1 MTHKLLAIGEVMAEI
16 RQDQAAGFAVGFAGD
31 TYNTAVYFA
40 RAHGAAADA
49 VSYLTAI
56 GTDPLSLAFRR
67 TATDEGIDLSHTQT
81 DPARN
86 IGVYAVATDAQGE
99 RSFSYWRSASA
110 ARQLFAAPGVEAGL
124 PPAEITY
131 LSGITL
137 AILSP
142 DARTRLMA
150 HLRHR
155 STHQQGLIAFDP
167 NYRPSLWESVEAA
180 RDCIERMWEIADIAL
195 PSIDDEMTLYAD
207 TREEAVIDRF
217 ARRRWTACAIKRG
230 ERGPL
235 SPNLTAAAHPAF
247 PTATHVVDT
256 TAAGDSFNGA
266 YLAALLEG
274 RGEAACLSAGHA
286 MASRV
291 IGDHGAIL
299 PREQG

>member
-1 MTHKLLAIGEVMAEI
+1 MTYKLLAIGEVMAEI
-16 RQDQAAGFAVGFAGD
+16 RQDEAAGFAVGFAGD

-40 RAHGAAADA
+40 RAHAAAGS

-56 GTDPLSLAFRR
+56 GTDPLSQAFRQ
-67 TATDEGIDLSHTQT
+67 AAADEGIDLSHTQT
-81 DPARN
+81 DPAKN

-110 ARQLFAAPGVEAGL
+110 ARQMFTAPGVEVGL

-137 AILSP
+137 AILPP

-155 STHQQGLIAFDP
+155 SQHQQGLIAFDP
-167 NYRPSLWESVEAA
+167 NYRPSLWENVEAA
-180 RDCIERMWEIADIAL
+180 RDCIDRVWEIADIAL
-195 PSIDDEMTLYAD
+195 PSIDDEMTLFAD
-207 TREEAVIDRF
+207 TSEEAVIDRF
-217 ARRRWTACAIKRG
+217 AQRSWTACAIKRG
-230 ERGPL
+230 ARGPL
-235 SPNLTAAAHPAF
+235 SPGLTAAAHPAF
-247 PTATHVVDT
+247 PAAPAVVDT

-274 RGEAACLSAGHA
+274 RGEAACLSSGHA

-299 PREQG
+299 PRQRG

>member
-40 RAHGAAADA
+40 RAHGAAAGA
-49 VSYLTAI
+49 VSYLTAV
-56 GTDPLSLAFRR
+56 GTDPLSQAFRR
-67 TATDEGIDLSHTQT
+67 AATDEGIDLSHTQT

-110 ARQLFAAPGVEAGL
+110 ARQMFAAPSVEVSL
-124 PPAEITY
+124 PPAAITY

-155 STHQQGLIAFDP
+155 SKHQQGLIAFDP
-167 NYRPSLWESVEAA
+167 NYRPSLWESAAVA

-195 PSIDDEMTLYAD
+195 PSIDDEMTLFAD
-207 TREEAVIDRF
+207 TSEEAVIDRF
-217 ARRRWTACAIKRG
+217 AGRRWTACAIKRG

-235 SPNLTAAAHPAF
+235 SPALTAAEHPAF
-247 PTATHVVDT
+247 PAATRVVDT

-274 RGEAACLSAGHA
+274 QGEAACLSAGHA

-291 IGDHGAIL
+291 IGGHGAIL
-299 PREQG
+299 PRQRG

>member
-49 VSYLTAI
+49 VSYLTAV
-56 GTDPLSLAFRR
+56 GTDPLSQAFRR
-67 TATDEGIDLSHTQT
+67 AAADEGIDLSHTQT
-81 DPARN
+81 DPAKN

-110 ARQLFAAPGVEAGL
+110 ARQMFAAPSVEVSL
-124 PPAEITY
+124 PPAAITY

-155 STHQQGLIAFDP
+155 SKHQQGLIAFDP
-167 NYRPSLWESVEAA
+167 NYRPSLWESAAVA

-195 PSIDDEMTLYAD
+195 PSIDDEMTLFAD
-207 TREEAVIDRF
+207 TSEEAVIDRF
-217 ARRRWTACAIKRG
+217 ARRGWTACAIKRG
-230 ERGPL
+230 ARGPL
-235 SPNLTAAAHPAF
+235 SPGLTAAAHPAF
-247 PTATHVVDT
+247 PAAPAVVDT

-299 PREQG
+299 PRQRG